1 MKFLNPSELKY
12 MGHRSKD
19 IIKYNCPFCQERR
32 GSPDLGGHLRIHM
45 NLGVYH
51 CFKCDASMKTT
62 GVFLRLTSFS
72 HSAKKE
78 LPKKREVKLPEDF
91 YYLFQSRD
99 DFFPIFKEYIK
110 FRAIKTPD
118 VRKYKM
124 GFTAD
129 LNDPLFGR
137 LIFPHYDEE
146 TGKLDFIQGRTVF
159 EDDEGPRYYSL
170 GDKPLFKSFVGSVD
184 SGVLVEGVFDVI
196 KASRV
201 VPSAALFGHT
211 ISSKQKEQIYKS
223 FSKRIVIALDADA
236 SESIISCMKQIKD
249 REIIPILLRKKDV
262 DEFNKSDLKRLS
274 ERVYQ

>member
-12 MGHRSKD
+12 MGQRSKD
-19 IIKYNCPFCQERR
+19 IAKYNCPFCIERR
-32 GSPDLGGHLRIHM
+32 GSPDSGGHLRINM
-45 NLGVYH
+45 SLGIYH
-51 CFKCDASMKTT
+51 CFKCDASMRTT
-62 GVFLRLTSFS
+62 GIFLRLTSFKPS
-72 HSAKKE
+72 SKKE
-78 LPKKREVKLPEDF
+78 VLTKKAVKLPQDF
-91 YYLFQSRD
+91 YPLLESKD
-99 DFFPIFKEYIK
+99 DFFPIFKEYGRQRK
-110 FRAIKTPD
+110 LKTSE
-118 VRKYKM
+118 VLKYKI

-129 LNDPLFGR
+129 LSDPMFGR

-146 TGKLDFIQGRTVF
+146 TDKLDFIQGRTVF

-170 GDKPLFKSFVGSVD
+170 GDKPLFKSFTGSVN
-184 SGVLVEGVFDVI
+184 SGVLVEGIFDVI

-211 ISSKQKEQIYKS
+211 ISLKQKEQIHES

-236 SESIISCMKQIKD
+236 SESIIFCMEQIKD

-262 DEFNKSDLKRLS
+262 DEFNESDLKSLG

>member
-1 MKFLNPSELKY
+1 MRILNPSELKEAGRR
-12 MGHRSKD
+12 GHD
-19 IIKYNCPFCQERR
+19 IRYNCPFCGERKN
-32 GSPDLGGHLRIHM
+32 SPDLKGHLHINM

-51 CFKCDASMKTT
+51 CFRCDASMKTT
-62 GVFLRLTSFS
+62 GIFLRLTSFKS
-72 HSAKKE
+72 LSKNE
-78 LPKKREVKLPEDF
+78 IPKKREVKLPEDF
-91 YYLFQSRD
+91 YSLFKSRD
-99 DFFPIFKEYIK
+99 DFFPLFKEYIK
-110 FRAIKTPD
+110 FRVIRTSD
-118 VRKYKM
+118 VKKYKM

-129 LNDPLFGR
+129 LNDPMFGR
-137 LIFPHYDEE
+137 LIFPHYDED
-146 TGKLDFIQGRTVF
+146 TNKLDFIQGRTVF

-170 GDKPLFKSFVGSVD
+170 GDKPLFKSFRGSVD

-236 SESIISCMKQIKD
+236 SESIISCMEQIKD

-262 DEFNKSDLKRLS
+262 DEFNEFDLKGLH

>member
-1 MKFLNPSELKY
+1 MRFLNPSELKEA
-12 MGHRSKD
+12 GRRGLD
-19 IIKYNCPFCQERR
+19 IRYDCPFCKERK
-32 GSPDLGGHLRIHM
+32 GSPDTKGHLHINM

-51 CFKCDASMKTT
+51 CFRCDASMRTT
-62 GVFLRLTSFS
+62 GIFLRLTSS
-72 HSAKKE
+72 KSSYKNE
-78 LPKKREVKLPEDF
+78 VSKKREVKLPEDF

-110 FRAIKTPD
+110 LREIKTPEI
-118 VRKYKM
+118 RKYKM

-129 LNDPLFGR
+129 LNDPMFGR

-146 TGKLDFIQGRTVF
+146 TNKLDFIQGRTVF

-170 GDKPLFKSFVGSVD
+170 GDKPLFKSFVGSVN

-211 ISSKQKEQIYKS
+211 ISQKQKEQIHES

-236 SESIISCMKQIKD
+236 SESIISCMEQIKD
-249 REIIPILLRKKDV
+249 REIIPLLLRKKDV
-262 DEFNKSDLKRLS
+262 DEFTESDLRNLG